1 MPFIPYQTK
10 GVYGDTMGYKRINT
24 IEDLMQNT
32 NRAKIYS
39 TIIKYPGMS
48 FTDLRVLLGIKN
60 GTLSHHLIKLE
71 KEGLVRSKKIGIYR
85 RFYPSGTEVP
95 MDLEEKIMGV
105 ILDNP
110 GISQSKVA
118 KELDITRQVANYHI
132 NSLKRRGRLIVRKT
146 GRSSEIYLR

>member
-1 MPFIPYQTK
+1 
-10 GVYGDTMGYKRINT
+10 MGYKRINT